1 MDTVTY
7 PNQSVVDYITKN
19 FVPVRYNAQTSTD
32 ARSKYRVLWAPT
44 ILVLDSHGTEYYRFN
59 GFLPPD
65 EFIPQLEFGLARM
78 ALEKQ
83 DIKTAGTQMKMVVEK
98 YPKSDI
104 APEAQ
109 YWVGVI
115 AYQLTHDLNDEI
127 NEWKKITERYPNS
140 IWAKKVSCAVSCIKE

>member
-7 PNQSVVDYITKN
+7 PNQGVVDYIGNN
-19 FVPVRYNAQTSTD
+19 FIPVRFNAQTNPEVK
-32 ARSKYRVLWAPT
+32 SKYRILWAPT
-44 ILVLDSHGTEYYRFN
+44 ILILDSNGTEYYRFN
-59 GFLPPD
+59 GYLPPE

-78 ALEKQ
+78 SLEKQ
-83 DIKTAGTQMKMVVEK
+83 DIKTADTQMKRVVEK

-115 AYQLTHDLNDEI
+115 AYQLTHDVNDEI
-127 NEWKKITERYPNS
+127 NEGKKITERYPNS
-140 IWAKKVSCAVSCIKE
+140 IWAKKVSCAVSGVKE

>member
-7 PNQSVVDYITKN
+7 PNQGVVDYIGNN
-19 FVPVRYNAQTSTD
+19 FIPVRFNAQTNPEVK
-32 ARSKYRVLWAPT
+32 SKYRILWAPT
-44 ILVLDSHGTEYYRFN
+44 ILILDSNGTEYYRFN
-59 GFLPPD
+59 GYLPPE

-78 ALEKQ
+78 AMEKQ
-83 DIKTAGTQMKMVVEK
+83 DIKTAAIQMKRVVEK

-115 AYQLTHDLNDEI
+115 AYQLTHDVNDEI
-127 NEWKKITERYPNS
+127 NEWKKIKERYPNS
-140 IWAKKVSCAVSCIKE
+140 IWAKKVSCAVSGVKE